1 MQRFVLRAAI
11 VATLALVL
19 PSIAFADEPAPV
31 PPSAPPTG
39 EKPTEKPTDKPTEK
53 PTDKPADKPTE
64 APAASAG
71 VVFEA
76 HDLPFAD
83 ALAKA
88 QAATKPVFVDF
99 STDWCGWCRRLE
111 KDVFSRED
119 VDAEKGEGIELAKRY
134 AAHGF
139 PTLVVVDAAGDE
151 VDRIVGYLPGEK
163 FLTEIAR
170 IRSGEGTL
178 PALKAKVAASPDD
191 AEAVLAYAEKVSA
204 TKPAEADGLLE
215 ALGEKVKGKDRPL
228 EAKVLGVRA
237 RLAEETGDAAKAGAL
252 CDRILEEFADTE
264 AAAGALANAV
274 NVKIGTK
281 GDFAAGLAVIE
292 KVRSQAKDGRLP
304 LEAEMLAAK
313 IHAAMAGVSLARAA
327 AAAGDDAE
335 RLNEVA
341 WTAFEMRSN
350 LRAAIGW
357 ARKAVTLSK
366 EAPEILDPLANLLAA
381 TGKLDE
387 AIELEEKAAAKLEG
401 AMRAGFDLNI
411 AKWKAE
417 RDALKAAGAV
427 PATPVEPAKDK

>member
-1 MQRFVLRAAI
+1 MQSLVLRAAF
-11 VATLALVL
+11 VTSAVLVL
-19 PSIAFADEPAPV
+19 SVPSFADEPAPV
-31 PPSAPPTG
+31 PPSAPPP
-39 EKPTEKPTDKPTEK
+39 K
-53 PTDKPADKPTE
+53 E
-64 APAASAG
+64 APADAPPAATG

-83 ALAKA
+83 ALGKAKA
-88 QAATKPVFVDF
+88 AAKPVFIDF
-99 STDWCGWCRRLE
+99 STEWCGWCRKLE

-119 VDAEKGEGIELAKRY
+119 VAQAMAAFVCLHVDAEKGEGVELAKRY
-134 AAHGF
+134 GAHGF

-151 VDRIVGYLPGEK
+151 VDRIVGYLPPEK
-163 FLTEIAR
+163 YLAEIAR

-191 AEAVLAYAEKVSA
+191 SDAVLAYAEKVSA

-215 ALGEKVKGKDRPL
+215 ALGEKAKGKDRAL

-237 RLAEETGDAAKAGAL
+237 RLAEETGDATKAGAL

-281 GDFAAGLAVIE
+281 GDFAGGLAVIE
-292 KVRSQAKDGRLP
+292 KVRAKTKDGKLP
-304 LEAEMLAAK
+304 LDAEVLAAK
-313 IHAAMAGVSLARAA
+313 IHAAMAGQALARAA

-341 WTAFEMRSN
+341 WMAFEMRSN

-357 ARKAVTLSK
+357 ARKAVELSK
-366 EAPEILDPLANLLAA
+366 EAPEIVDTLASLLAVA
-381 TGKLDE
+381 GNLDE
-387 AIELEEKAAAKLEG
+387 AIALEEKAAARLEG
-401 AMRAGFDLNI
+401 PMRVGFELNL

-417 RDALKAAGAV
+417 RDALKAADAV
-427 PATPVEPAKDK
+427 PATPVEPSKGE